1 MLAMLV
7 VVPKVT
13 KFIFLCPLPGPP
25 LLLNSS
31 MQTCG
36 DQHLILPP
44 QVPDIFCCSWMI
56 TLGLYGYI
64 CSPPRTRFTS
74 LLSNLKL
81 LLKTSFRPP
90 LNAFKH
96 TMVESSL
103 PSPGF
108 YLFMVYSIDFL
119 APIHLKKMVGSNARC
134 AML

>member
-1 MLAMLV
+1 MFAMLV

-13 KFIFLCPLPGPP
+13 KFIFLCPLPGSP

-36 DQHLILPP
+36 DQHLFLPP
-44 QVPDIFCCSWMI
+44 QVPGIFCCSWMI
-56 TLGLYGYI
+56 TLSLYGYI
-64 CSPPRTRFTS
+64 YSLPRTRFTP
-74 LLSNLKL
+74 LLFNLKL

-90 LNAFKH
+90 LNAFKQ

-103 PSPGF
+103 PSGF

-119 APIHLKKMVGSNARC
+119 ALIHLNKMVGLNAKC